1 VAKRQPRSLT
11 GKVVAI
17 TGGARGIGRAT
28 ATALIAQGALVAIG
42 DIERLLVMNVAGEL
56 GSGTLGLELDVTQR
70 DSFSAFLDETE
81 RQLGPIDVFINNAG
95 IMPLGPYVQERDEV
109 TARVLDVNVGGV
121 LLGCKLA
128 LERLLARGA
137 GDIVNVASAAGKVGF
152 PGGATYSASKHAVV
166 GISEALRAE
175 LAGTNIEVHIVMPTV
190 VATDMGAGL
199 GRLRGIRTLQPSDVA
214 DAIVDGLRTGR
225 VDIYVPKRLGPLI
238 RTGPLTPRAVS
249 DRISRALGGYRVLA
263 RADPLTRAAYEARIG
278 PPPASDPAATVASAA
293 ASVADAIGD

>member
-28 ATALIAQGALVAIG
+28 AAALIAQGGHVAIG
-42 DIERLLVMNVAGEL
+42 DIDRVLVAKVADEL
-56 GSGTLGLELDVTQR
+56 GSGTLGLDLDVTQR
-70 DSFSAFLDETE
+70 GSFNAFLDETE
-81 RQLGPIDVFINNAG
+81 RRFGPIDVVINNAG

-128 LERLLARGA
+128 LERLLPRNTGH
-137 GDIVNVASAAGKVGF
+137 IVNVASTAGKIGL
-152 PGGATYSASKHAVV
+152 PGGATYCASKHAVV
-166 GISEALRAE
+166 GISEAVRAE
-175 LAGTNIEVHIVMPTV
+175 LAGTDIEVHIVMPAP
-190 VATDMGAGL
+190 VATDMGSGL
-199 GRLRGIRTLQPSDVA
+199 GKLRGIKTLQPSDVA
-214 DAIVDGLRTGR
+214 GAIVDGLHTGR
-225 VDIYVPKRLGPLI
+225 VDIYVPKRIGTLI
-238 RTGPLTPRAVS
+238 RTRPLTPRAVS
-249 DRISRALGGYRVLA
+249 DRVSRALGGYRVLA
-263 RADPLTRAAYEARIG
+263 KADPLTRAAYEARIG